1 MHYLIIGIMIITMVT
16 TVVTAGIAG
25 RKGFEAATDRNI
37 GLSKV
42 SSDEYQTADLKK
54 IQKDDRQGQLKVA
67 GAIAEVALSAQS
79 LAAPGVSPNPLG
91 IGFSDGMSIGSYAAG
106 VADRVGSSSSASAG
120 AQDAPS
126 SAGPA
131 GDAGAQPLPG
141 DSGVDV
147 ATAPDDYYVGW
158 YFTYEGRRY
167 IKVTTVADFQKVNTV
182 EQVMGFGYPQDPV
195 KKVALTKASWGQADP
210 TFLIGDNVTSWSEDA
225 GERGILGGVE
235 YYFSLSMN
243 IPQKYR

>member
-1 MHYLIIGIMIITMVT
+1 MQYVAIVAVVFIMVT
-16 TVVTAGIAG
+16 SLVAGGIAG
-25 RKGFEAATDRNI
+25 RKGFEKATDRNTGI
-37 GLSKV
+37 SKV
-42 SSDEYQTADLKK
+42 SSDEFQTADLNK
-54 IQKDDRQGQLKVA
+54 IQRDDRQGQVEVA
-67 GAIAEVALSAQS
+67 VAIAEVALSAQS
-79 LAAPGVSPNPLG
+79 IAAPGVSPNPLK
-91 IGFSDGMSIGSYAAG
+91 IGFSDGMTIGSYVAS
-106 VADRVGSSSSASAG
+106 VADRVGSDPSAG
-120 AQDAPS
+120 AQGAPS
-126 SAGPA
+126 NAAPA
-131 GDAGAQPLPG
+131 GDAGPKPLPG

-167 IKVTTVADFQKVNTV
+167 IKVTTVADFQKVSTV
-182 EQVMGFGYPQDPV
+182 EQVMGFGYPEDPV
-195 KKVALTKASWGQADP
+195 KKVALTKASWSQADP